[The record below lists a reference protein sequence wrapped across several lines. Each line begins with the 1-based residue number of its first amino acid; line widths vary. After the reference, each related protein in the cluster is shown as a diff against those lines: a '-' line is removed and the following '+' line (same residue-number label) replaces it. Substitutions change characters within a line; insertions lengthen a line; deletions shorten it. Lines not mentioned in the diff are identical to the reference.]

1 MSVAAA
7 TREVVGFRRSVA
19 LPGIEIVDAEQ
30 SPRQWRIAHPCAFV
44 VFFRTWSGPVR
55 INGRTYAGAP
65 GSVFCNMPGDAMVS
79 QPDGGRPG
87 SFNVI
92 EFLPEVMHEW
102 LAEQGGSA
110 LRPEWAE
117 PMRRISPGLSAQF
130 LRFFDAFEPEASPLQ
145 LQSEMLELSQ
155 AMVRGLIAGAGD
167 SRPLDGP
174 PIRGTARMRECLH
187 EEDFDVDLDTLA
199 AKAGLSRFQALRAF
213 KRRYGLPPHAYQL
226 CVRLG
231 KARAMIMRGAA
242 PADVAA
248 QCGFVDQS
256 HFNRHFKRAYLVTPM
271 QYARGHGTD
280 GSRSSGVFR
289 VGARVAIE
297 PSEIVTRSDWKG
309 R

>member
-1 MSVAAA
+1 MSAVAA
-7 TREVVGFRRSVA
+7 REVVGFRRSPA
-19 LPGIEIVDAEQ
+19 LPGIEIVDAEH
-30 SPRQWRIAHPCAFV
+30 SPREWRIAHPSAFI
-44 VFFRTWSGPVR
+44 VFFRTWRGPVR
-55 INGRTYAGAP
+55 INGRTHAGEP

-79 QPDGGRPG
+79 RPDGDRPG

-102 LAEQGGSA
+102 LAEQRGSP

-117 PMRRISPGLSAQF
+117 PMQRLSPELRAQF
-130 LRFFDAFEPEASPLQ
+130 LRFFDTFEPEASPLQ
-145 LQSEMLELSQ
+145 LQSQMLELSQ
-155 AMVRGLIAGAGD
+155 AMVRGLIVGASDRSPFG
-167 SRPLDGP
+167 GP

-187 EEDFDVDLDTLA
+187 EADFDVDLDTLA

-231 KARAMIMRGAA
+231 KARAMMVRGAA

-248 QCGFVDQS
+248 ACGFVDQS

-271 QYARGHGTD
+271 QYARGQGT
-280 GSRSSGVFR
+280 SVIRPSGVFR
-289 VGARVAIE
+289 VGERVAAD
-297 PSEIVTRSDWKG
+297 PSEIVARSDWKG